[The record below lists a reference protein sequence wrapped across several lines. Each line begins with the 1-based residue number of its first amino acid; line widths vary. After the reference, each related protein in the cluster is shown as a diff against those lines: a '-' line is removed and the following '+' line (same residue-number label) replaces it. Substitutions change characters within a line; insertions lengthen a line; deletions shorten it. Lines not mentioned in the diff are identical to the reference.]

1 MSISVCLPDARFS
14 LKALCGSDICPV
26 LSCTAVGV
34 SRELGDGWLL
44 LPTAGVVLSGD
55 PSLLF

>member
-1 MSISVCLPDARFS
+1 MSVSVRLPDARFS

-34 SRELGDGWLL
+34 SRELDDSRLL
-44 LPTAGVVLSGD
+44 LPTPGVVPSGD
-55 PSLLF
+55 SSLLF